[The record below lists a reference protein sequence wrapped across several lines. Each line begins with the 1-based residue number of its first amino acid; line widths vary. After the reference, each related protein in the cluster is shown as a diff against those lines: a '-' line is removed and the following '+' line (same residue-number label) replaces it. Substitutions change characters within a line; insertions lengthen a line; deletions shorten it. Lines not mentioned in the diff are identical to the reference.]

1 MKSLENLF
9 LLSGLTDKQKKE
21 IIKSFNPPSQ
31 FKKGDIIYSA
41 DKFPDAIGYILSGKA
56 EAVTNN
62 SHNLLMRTFESG
74 SCFGVAAIFGGGER
88 YVSTVTAKSDTAVQF
103 ITESQLK
110 SIFLNY
116 PVTALNYIDFLS
128 SKIRFLNNKLSVISC
143 GSTEDTVLKHLISS
157 ADSNNTL
164 IPKSMTSLAKTLG
177 IGRASLYRSLE
188 NLEREGIISRE
199 NNIIKVIKNEKNS

>member
-1 MKSLENLF
+1 MKELENLF
-9 LLSGLTDKQKKE
+9 LFKGLTDEQKKE
-21 IIKSFNPPSQ
+21 IVKDFNPTYF
-31 FKKGDIIYSA
+31 FKKGDIIYSSE
-41 DKFPDAIGYILSGKA
+41 KFTDALGYILSGKA

-62 SHNLLMRTFESG
+62 KHNILMRTFESG
-74 SCFGVAAIFGGGER
+74 CCFGAAAIFGGEKN
-88 YVSTVTAKSDTAVQF
+88 YVSTITAKCDTAVQF

-128 SKIRFLNNKLSVISC
+128 SKIRFLNKKLSVISC

-157 ADSNNTL
+157 AGSDNTF

-188 NLEREGIISRE
+188 NLERDGIISRE